1 MIRPESRT
9 FVESILAMGH
19 NLGMRVIVEGIE
31 TEEQL
36 QLIRALRANEA
47 QGFLLGRPTADPMA
61 RLRRGWDG
69 SLGAGA
75 QQAESLRQEA
85 TIW

>member
-75 QQAESLRQEA
+75 HQAESLRQEA